1 MKIEVKH
8 LLPVYINMYINIFE
22 QGYLAGI
29 YNLLTNNHLN
39 YDKELILPRVQREEG
54 TQDDSWKG

>member
-8 LLPVYINMYINIFE
+8 LLPVYINMYINISE

-29 YNLLTNNHLN
+29 YNLLTSNHLN

-54 TQDDSWKG
+54 TRDDSWKG